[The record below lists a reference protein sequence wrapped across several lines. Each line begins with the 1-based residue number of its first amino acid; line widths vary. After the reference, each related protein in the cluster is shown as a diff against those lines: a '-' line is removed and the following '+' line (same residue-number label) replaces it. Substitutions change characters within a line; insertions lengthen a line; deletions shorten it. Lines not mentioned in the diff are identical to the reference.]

1 MKGNMFSIRLSADL
15 TAEISR
21 QAAKRGITRTA
32 WAAHLIER
40 GLMAE
45 TCERLLEAVEESL
58 DRSIVPVA
66 TIPSTQPPT
75 ASASPAALPGWDQ
88 MVFMGCFTS
97 AMLKQLNNAL
107 NRSSTEI
114 GKIAVAAR
122 EQAAAESQ
130 AIIKRSSS

>member
-1 MKGNMFSIRLSADL
+1 MKGNMFSIRLSGDL

-32 WAAHLIER
+32 WAAYLIER

-45 TCERLLEAVEESL
+45 TCERFLEAVEQCS
-58 DRSIVPVA
+58 DRPVA
-66 TIPSTQPPT
+66 RVPPAPQAQRSG
-75 ASASPAALPGWDQ
+75 ASQGAVALPGWDQ

-97 AMLKQLNNAL
+97 AMLKQLNIAL
-107 NRSSTEI
+107 NRSTAEI

-130 AIIKRSSS
+130 ALIKRSSS

>member
-1 MKGNMFSIRLSADL
+1 MKGNMFSIRLSAQL

-40 GLMAE
+40 GLLAE

-58 DRSIVPVA
+58 DRSLVPVA
-66 TIPSTQPPT
+66 TIPSAEAPAGSST
-75 ASASPAALPGWDQ
+75 PAALPGWEH
-88 MVFMGCFTS
+88 MVFMGCFTT
-97 AMLKQLNNAL
+97 AILKQLNNAL
-107 NRSSTEI
+107 NRSTAEI

-130 AIIKRSSS
+130 AIIKRSS